1 MYNIPCIIK
10 DNRGG
15 YYPAIVIKNFE
26 GITQL
31 AQVIN
36 EDLYRWM
43 NKGKTLGLKQLISLS
58 KVDSKKYE
66 FVMVTDKFFK
76 MDSLSTEEEL
86 IVKNMSGGIS
96 DKDEIKNRYYE
107 MMMRN
112 NKDLVFIK
120 LVDVKDNRGE
130 GVQSIADEMSYI
142 CDQLEFKK

>member
-43 NKGKTLGLKQLISLS
+43 NKGKILGLKQLISLS

-76 MDSLSTEEEL
+76 MDLLSTEEEL

-96 DKDEIKNRYYE
+96 DKDEIKRRYYE
-107 MMMRN
+107 MMMHN
-112 NKDLVFIK
+112 NPDLVFIK

-130 GVQSIADEMSYI
+130 GVQSIADKMSYI
-142 CDQLEFKK
+142 CDQLEFRK

>member
-43 NKGKTLGLKQLISLS
+43 NKGKALGLKQLISLS

-142 CDQLEFKK
+142 CGQLEFKK

>member
-112 NKDLVFIK
+112 NPDLVFIR

-142 CDQLEFKK
+142 CGQLEFKK

>member
-43 NKGKTLGLKQLISLS
+43 NKGKILGLKQLISLS

-96 DKDEIKNRYYE
+96 DKDEIKRRYYE
-107 MMMRN
+107 MIMHYN
-112 NKDLVFIK
+112 HDLVFIK
-120 LVDVKDNRGE
+120 CVDAKDNRGE

-142 CDQLEFKK
+142 CGQLEFKK

>member
-1 MYNIPCIIK
+1 MYTIPCIIK

-112 NKDLVFIK
+112 NPDLVFIR

-142 CDQLEFKK
+142 CGQLEFKK